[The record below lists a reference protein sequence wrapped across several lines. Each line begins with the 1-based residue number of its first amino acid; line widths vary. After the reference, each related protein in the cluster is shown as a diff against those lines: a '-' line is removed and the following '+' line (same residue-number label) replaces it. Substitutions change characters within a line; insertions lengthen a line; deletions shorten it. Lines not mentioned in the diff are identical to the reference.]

1 MTTSPV
7 SERCP
12 SRTMLRRASAMSSL
26 SSFLKQAQQSNRAVS
41 TNPPPPP
48 PLPGGRKSPIP
59 FLETRLY
66 TERLYI
72 TDSVG
77 AVESVKAA
85 SDIVRT
91 GQTDP
96 RRNGLF
102 FELN

>member
-12 SRTMLRRASAMSSL
+12 SRTMLRRASATSSL
-26 SSFLKQAQQSNRAVS
+26 SSFLKQAQRSNRAVS
-41 TNPPPPP
+41 TNQPTN